1 MDEKLI
7 RQIVFVILGIVV
19 VLGVLSLVST
29 LVQMIVP
36 LAVLGIGGF
45 AFYKIVLEGRDEP
58 DAMEDE
64 VAETSA
70 MVVQGAADPVA
81 QAQPDTQ
88 DTNEEDIMVEV
99 KTPEET
105 QQEAEE
111 RLSAVEQAQRDYVD
125 NITPAEEILE
135 QLKARK
141 QRLQG
146 DDQA

>member
-45 AFYKIVLEGRDEP
+45 AFYKIVLEGRDEL

-70 MVVQGAADPVA
+70 MVVQGTADPVT
-81 QAQPDTQ
+81 QVQPDTQ
-88 DTNEEDIMVEV
+88 VTNDDDIVVEV

-111 RLSAVEQAQRDYVD
+111 RLSAVEKAQRDYVD
-125 NITPAEEILE
+125 NTTPAEEILE

>member
-70 MVVQGAADPVA
+70 MVVQGTADPVT
-81 QAQPDTQ
+81 QVQPDTQ
-88 DTNEEDIMVEV
+88 VTNDDDIVVEV

-111 RLSAVEQAQRDYVD
+111 RLSAVEKAQRDYVD